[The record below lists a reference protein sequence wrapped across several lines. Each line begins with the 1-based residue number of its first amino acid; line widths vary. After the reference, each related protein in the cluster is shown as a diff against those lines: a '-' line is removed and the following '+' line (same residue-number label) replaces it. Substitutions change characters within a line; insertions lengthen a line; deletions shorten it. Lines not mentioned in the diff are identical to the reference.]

1 MADNLYV
8 EENTMK
14 NVHGLLL
21 GGLVSLNLA
30 SCTNQEDNLRLGY
43 EVYPYDNNSVYQAQE
58 YKYNYYVST
67 DREYKAVDV
76 PNSYHVNSYQTP
88 VSFKDR
94 DKDWVTKQNP
104 QGYTIEVA
112 DEEKAAQVAQKL
124 FKAPKSDRRA
134 QIKYQRNGKEY
145 YKGVYGSFE
154 SQEAAQKALDSLPP
168 DVKQGAGVKQWG
180 AVQSNV
186 GE

>member
-8 EENTMK
+8 EENTMN

-21 GGLVSLNLA
+21 GSFICLNLA
-30 SCTNQEDNLRLGY
+30 SCTNQDARMSMGY
-43 EVYPYDNNSVYQAQE
+43 EVYPYENNSIYQVQE

-67 DREYKAVDV
+67 DRQYKSVEV

-94 DKDWVTKQNP
+94 DRDWVNKQNP

-112 DEEKAAQVAQKL
+112 DEVKAAEVAQKL
-124 FKAPKSDRRA
+124 YKAPNSDRRA

-154 SQEAAQKALDSLPP
+154 SQEAAQKALDALPP
-168 DVKQGAGVKQWG
+168 DVKQGAGVKKWG
-180 AVQSNV
+180 AVQSNAS
-186 GE
+186 E